1 MISRLVQEKISKE
14 HLSYRQAAKEIGVAH
29 TTLMRIIEGRQIDL
43 PTSQKLAEWLGVT
56 ITSLLPT
63 IHHQQGGPD
72 LFNILLQMNPN
83 LRETLEEY
91 LFKMPLKPLSI
102 EDLNDI
108 LEFIIFKLV
117 VKIK

>member
-1 MISRLVQEKISKE
+1 MISQLVQERITRE
-14 HLSYRQAAKEIGVAH
+14 RLSYRQAAKEIGIAH

-43 PTSQKLAEWLGVT
+43 PTSQKLAQWLGVS

-63 IHHQQGGPD
+63 IQNQQGGLD

-91 LFKMPLKPLSI
+91 LFKMPYKPLTI